1 MWYTGSTFREDDNMT
16 NHTYTEIASDY
27 CLWVEYVDTDATM
40 AEAEFDATSIEEK
53 VRLQTEAFGTVIRI
67 NGVETAV
74 PEGAVAYKYA
84 DPTED
89 ARWVYDEDD
98 AADIRREDPSLLV
111 EVA

>member
-1 MWYTGSTFREDDNMT
+1 MT
-16 NHTYTEIASDY
+16 
-27 CLWVEYVDTDATM
+27 
-40 AEAEFDATSIEEK
+40 EAEFQALSTDEK
-53 VRLQTEAFGTVIRI
+53 IALQVEAFGKPGYIRI

-111 EVA
+111 EVAA